1 MKVWSVALRALAA
14 ATMIAYPAFVWLG
27 LSSGS
32 PRQVAIVLLALMTP
46 AYLLRRSKLERRS
59 GVGLAAA
66 PLTILGLLVVS
77 AVFDGADFIRATPV
91 AANVVLLISFGAT
104 LRRGSVPM
112 IERFARL
119 QEPDLDASKQAWCR
133 AWTKIWCAFFVANG
147 AVALA
152 LAALADLR
160 TWALYNG
167 GIAYA
172 LIGAL
177 FALEWLLRR
186 RRFPDLRARRA
197 AEQEQ

>member
-1 MKVWSVALRALAA
+1 MKVWSVALRVLAA

-32 PRQVAIVLLALMTP
+32 PRQVAIILLALMTP
-46 AYLLRRSKLERRS
+46 ACLLRRSKRERGQ
-59 GVGLAAA
+59 GVALVAV
-66 PLTILGLLVVS
+66 PITILGLLVVS

-91 AANVVLLISFGAT
+91 AANVVLLISFCAT

-119 QEPDLDASKQAWCR
+119 QEPDLDEPKQAWCR

-197 AEQEQ
+197 AEQDR